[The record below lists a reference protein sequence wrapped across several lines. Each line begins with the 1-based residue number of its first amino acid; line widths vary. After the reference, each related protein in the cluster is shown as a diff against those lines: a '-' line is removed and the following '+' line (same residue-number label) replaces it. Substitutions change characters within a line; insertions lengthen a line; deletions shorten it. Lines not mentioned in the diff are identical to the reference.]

1 MMKRR
6 ELLVLALLLVLPAI
20 LAGVFVARAQ
30 TGGGYDLTWN
40 VVGSGYMSSTGASY
54 SLSGTA
60 GQAGANLLSGGS
72 YTLNGGFWTSG
83 FGYGTYLPLI
93 VKS

>member
-1 MMKRR
+1 MKRR
-6 ELLVLALLLVLPAI
+6 KLLALTLLLVLAAI
-20 LAGVFVARAQ
+20 LTGVVVAQAQ

-40 VVGSGYMSSTGASY
+40 VVGSGYMSSTGGSY
-54 SLSGTA
+54 SLGGTA
-60 GQAGANLLSGGS
+60 GQVGADLLSGGS
-72 YTLNGGFWTSG
+72 YTLNGGFWASG